1 MLKTVCQNTL
11 PFHSH
16 RDITARFDGGSLTS
30 DAGWLLFGSLDRQH
44 RLCEGFSSCIAES
57 RDRRYVRHD
66 LLKLIRQRVLQI
78 VAGYEDCND
87 ADTLRSDPMLK
98 TVCDQLPESDPYLAT
113 QPTFSRLENSVTKK
127 DLMRLSRW
135 LLGRYVRSLKKRR
148 LAKIILDLDSTD
160 DHTHGQQEFSFYH
173 GYYRNHIL
181 HPLLIFDADTGDLVC
196 AVLRPGNKGAASHI
210 VPILKRVVEA
220 IRQAVGTDV
229 EIEIR
234 ADSGFATPRLYE
246 FCECEENK
254 LQYVIGLSRNP
265 RLQRVV
271 EPLLE
276 STRERFVEREEKQRQ
291 FDEFLYRA
299 HSWDRSRRVIV
310 KVEVD
315 QRGINR
321 RFVVTNRD
329 DLCSQSLYDHY
340 TNRGQTEN
348 FIKAFKNHLSM
359 DRLSCH
365 RFLAN
370 QFRLLLHALAYQM
383 FVRLRDY
390 LHGTP
395 WHKLEIETLR
405 RRVLKIGARIR
416 QTTRRIWV
424 HLSSAFPETTPL
436 PPRLES
442 PELQLASPSSPKTA
456 SDTHPGP
463 DLSEIHSP
471 NHSNASPTD
480 ILRKSACH
488 NCPLPSWATSRVV
501 FQHWTTVLV

>member
-1 MLKTVCQNTL
+1 MSKTVCQNTL
-11 PFHSH
+11 PFLSH
-16 RDITARFDGGSLTS
+16 RNITARFDGGSLTS

-98 TVCDQLPESDPYLAT
+98 TVCDQLPESDPDLAT

-148 LAKIILDLDSTD
+148 PAKIILDLDSTD

-271 EPLLE
+271 EPLLD
-276 STRERFVEREEKQRQ
+276 STRLRFVELEEKQRQ
-291 FDEFLYRA
+291 FDELLGSIPSR
-299 HSWDRSRRVIV
+299 HCQSGGRSAWH
-310 KVEVD
+310 
-315 QRGINR
+315 QSSL
-321 RFVVTNRD
+321 
-329 DLCSQSLYDHY
+329 LCSQSLYDHY

-348 FIKAFKNHLSM
+348 FIKAFKNHRAHSW
-359 DRLSCH
+359 DRS
-365 RFLAN
+365 
-370 QFRLLLHALAYQM
+370 
-383 FVRLRDY
+383 
-390 LHGTP
+390 
-395 WHKLEIETLR
+395 
-405 RRVLKIGARIR
+405 RRVIVKVEVDQRGIN
-416 QTTRRIWV
+416 RRLTLLNVADVIDYESSKRSSF
-424 HLSSAFPETTPL
+424 LSSF
-436 PPRLES
+436 
-442 PELQLASPSSPKTA
+442 SSSYQRRSRRDPKT
-456 SDTHPGP
+456 SGT
-463 DLSEIHSP
+463 I
-471 NHSNASPTD
+471 
-480 ILRKSACH
+480 SA
-488 NCPLPSWATSRVV
+488 PSAAWAAYHFMTTTQTEGRPRTSSRPSRII
-501 FQHWTTVLV
+501 

>member
-1 MLKTVCQNTL
+1 MSKTVCQNTL

-16 RDITARFDGGSLTS
+16 RNITARFDGGSLTS

-44 RLCEGFSSCIAES
+44 RLCEGFSSCISES
-57 RDRRYVRHD
+57 RDQRYIRHD

-98 TVCDQLPESDPYLAT
+98 TVCDQLPESDPDLAT

-148 LAKIILDLDSTD
+148 PSKIILDLDSTD

-271 EPLLE
+271 EPLLD
-276 STRERFVEREEKQRQ
+276 STRERFLELEEKQRQ

-348 FIKAFKNHLSM
+348 FIKASGADQLHEGSTIQPSIWSG
-359 DRLSCH
+359 DRLLYRSSSIPGSGQSVSSDSSCMH
-365 RFLAN
+365 WQRI
-370 QFRLLLHALAYQM
+370 QM
-383 FVRLRDY
+383 FVRNSLPQPLKRACATIFTEPP
-390 LHGTP
+390 GT
-395 WHKLEIETLR
+395 
-405 RRVLKIGARIR
+405 
-416 QTTRRIWV
+416 
-424 HLSSAFPETTPL
+424 SSKSKPYVVGSSRLGPGSDKPLDASGSIFPQPF
-436 PPRLES
+436 PNN
-442 PELQLASPSSPKTA
+442 PSS
-456 SDTHPGP
+456 
-463 DLSEIHSP
+463 
-471 NHSNASPTD
+471 
-480 ILRKSACH
+480 
-488 NCPLPSWATSRVV
+488 TSS
-501 FQHWTTVLV
+501 